1 MKSESGGSLRDL
13 PADDRATVLD
23 SLISLVTQF
32 LPSAGLPEPHFLFL
46 DNSILQDLLKREVHR
61 TSALRTRAVLLFA
74 DFLVHHSQLRV
85 EVALPPAI
93 LYEFAQRVV
102 PHSES
107 EWIVVTRN
115 AHQCLLILGMPIRSF
130 GASSFAEGRAV
141 LSDIVHDESVIAGAV
156 SAIKVKD
163 WTVALRDG
171 SRMTMPLPLSYR
183 LVPQELKLKY
193 FDLTCVRAILA
204 SLIERRILENR
215 QNDAH
220 VRRTFR
226 NKDVGV
232 LGSLNRLKKGVLQGL
247 GDIELLAACS
257 INRQFQQ
264 RQDHTCTALSFD
276 ETLNRALALHKS
288 RMATHEPIQ
297 MGDDSSEEIRRKFAE
312 LSDGIAHLNKV
323 AERQDAFGHRVAQF
337 IEAQDWG

>member
-1 MKSESGGSLRDL
+1 
-13 PADDRATVLD
+13 
-23 SLISLVTQF
+23 
-32 LPSAGLPEPHFLFL
+32 
-46 DNSILQDLLKREVHR
+46 
-61 TSALRTRAVLLFA
+61 
-74 DFLVHHSQLRV
+74 
-85 EVALPPAI
+85 
-93 LYEFAQRVV
+93 
-102 PHSES
+102 
-107 EWIVVTRN
+107 
-115 AHQCLLILGMPIRSF
+115 MPIRSF

-156 SAIKVKD
+156 SAIKGKD

-276 ETLNRALALHKS
+276 ETLNRALALHRS